1 MDYYSAKEKNE
12 NLPFATAQM
21 DLEGIMLS
29 EIRQILCY
37 HLYVES
43 FKNIYMSNYYKSI
56 TLIFFIK
63 KYLTD
68 QVLVTACGI
77 FDL

>member
-1 MDYYSAKEKNE
+1 MEYYSAKEKNE
-12 NLPFATAQM
+12 NLPFVTAQM

-29 EIRQILCY
+29 EIRQTLCY

-43 FKNIYMSNYYKSI
+43 LKNIYMSNYYKSI
-56 TLIFFIK
+56 TLIFLIK

-77 FDL
+77 